1 MELNQKKA
9 HFSKK
14 VISRA
19 LANLESGMSRAQV
32 CKKYGMSTSSISD
45 WIQKYGSKLA
55 LSNCKLKID
64 SQKKRMIISGIQ
76 EGRMTL
82 AETSLSYGI
91 KLVTLRQWI
100 SKSKKESNAEL
111 GSNEPP
117 MPILKDPKTEDLHR
131 TLHNANLK
139 ILALETMID
148 VAEEQLKIN
157 IRKKPGAKQ

>member
-1 MELNQKKA
+1 MNLNRKKK

-14 VISRA
+14 VIGRA
-19 LANLESGMSRAQV
+19 VADVESGMSRAQA
-32 CKKYGMSTSSISD
+32 CKKYGMRPATICD
-45 WIQKYGSKLA
+45 WIMKYGSKLA
-55 LSNCKLKID
+55 LSNSKLKID
-64 SQKKRMIISGIQ
+64 PHKKRMIISGIQ
-76 EGRMTL
+76 EGLMTL
-82 AETSLSYGI
+82 SETSLSYGI

-117 MPILKDPKTEDLHR
+117 MPILKDPKSEDLQR
-131 TLHNANLK
+131 ALHNANLK

-148 VAEEQLKIN
+148 VAEEHLKIN